1 VLRLDTVQSQNDG
14 PRILDVENFK
24 DIASEG
30 EMSKDAPMPAF
41 YDSEMLP
48 VLSPSLSELPVLSS
62 SPSALPELSSPSL
75 ALPELSSPSSALPEL
90 SSPSSALP
98 ELSSSSS
105 ALPVL
110 WPSSSALPVLWPST
124 SALAVLSSSSSAL
137 PDLWPPTP
145 AFPVLSPSPSP
156 GPAVESLLQ
165 PWCVEGGGFISVE
178 SVAKEQSY
186 FFPVLHPSVDSWK
199 QDCKSNSSAFLGTTI
214 INNTSL
220 VIRASLAGSPIDR
233 SLPSCSHRSC
243 NDESDRVGNLPPH
256 SQQDATLLYGG
267 DEVERNPGILSY
279 SLDQPTDRRIVQE
292 RTADWHQCGVC
303 WKRFRRKPD
312 CNRHEKFTCGSDD
325 FGCIVCKKDLC
336 RKDSLMRHLTRN
348 AGRNPCSMVLEAAQ
362 ISNSAVASR
371 RASRKDLGTDREI
384 EAALKRYEGLPR

>member
-1 VLRLDTVQSQNDG
+1 MLRPDIVQSQTDD
-14 PRILDVENFK
+14 PRYLAVENFK
-24 DIASEG
+24 DIVNEE

-41 YDSEMLP
+41 YDSEILP
-48 VLSPSLSELPVLSS
+48 VLSPSPSEMPVLSALPVLSS
-62 SPSALPELSSPSL
+62 SPSELPVLSLSPPALPVLSPS
-75 ALPELSSPSSALPEL
+75 PP
-90 SSPSSALP
+90 
-98 ELSSSSS
+98 

-110 WPSSSALPVLWPST
+110 WPPQS
-124 SALAVLSSSSSAL
+124 
-137 PDLWPPTP
+137 

-156 GPAVESLLQ
+156 GPAIEGLLQ
-165 PWCVEGGGFISVE
+165 PWCVEDGGFISVE
-178 SVAKEQSY
+178 SVAKEESY

-199 QDCKSNSSAFLGTTI
+199 QGCKSNSSAFLGTTI

-233 SLPSCSHRSC
+233 SLSSCSHRSC
-243 NDESDRVGNLPPH
+243 TDENDRVVNLPPH
-256 SQQDATLLYGG
+256 SQQDATLLYGR
-267 DEVERNPGILSY
+267 DEAERNPGILSY
-279 SLDQPTDRRIVQE
+279 CLDQPMDRRIVQE

-312 CNRHEKFTCGSDD
+312 CTRHEKFTCGSDD

-348 AGRNPCSMVLEAAQ
+348 AGRNPCSMVLEDAQ
-362 ISNSAVASR
+362 ISNNAVASR

-384 EAALKRYEGLPR
+384 EAALKRYERSAH